1 MAAKVP
7 TGLEPSCLLVGPHW
21 WAPQTLRQVNLVGV
35 RLSIHHTET
44 FLGFLSFSFFS
55 LSYAGFLPTYL
66 NNQHSL
72 PVVLYTDG
80 PTAAAAALSLLLLLR
95 LPKIFKPFPLPFA
108 GLTGI
113 FFPLRLSVDGLRVAN
128 FQMDFQRQR
137 RVVVAASVLCL
148 FHHPVKID
156 SWLLRQ
162 LFKCTL
168 YAGCA
173 CVCLTHCNGRA
184 EWADVYF
191 CLILMDRQ
199 LSLQVARQHGQD
211 FGLLFFLTPSTGAAR
226 RREFTLNIYEFT
238 RDSIPLN
245 AVPIADRSDWP
256 RSNTPDSEFSSKSNF
271 PFPSRE
277 IVVTLPTFVD
287 SIELHLE
294 LIRKRTNHGRPDSH
308 RSLSVITTLTNNS
321 GELLFGFE
329 SRTVFKRTNR
339 VMWWNRVVILISK
352 RLLLLLLL
360 YDVEDGAFVAVAF
373 LPDSFYNLPSVKMN
387 RRVAASFNVVVD
399 VGSTLQKVW
408 DIYAVFAGSS
418 LILPFLLRLD
428 SP

>member
-1 MAAKVP
+1 MHVIR
-7 TGLEPSCLLVGPHW
+7 W
-21 WAPQTLRQVNLVGV
+21 V
-35 RLSIHHTET
+35 R
-44 FLGFLSFSFFS
+44 
-55 LSYAGFLPTYL
+55 
-66 NNQHSL
+66 
-72 PVVLYTDG
+72 V
-80 PTAAAAALSLLLLLR
+80 
-95 LPKIFKPFPLPFA
+95 
-108 GLTGI
+108 
-113 FFPLRLSVDGLRVAN
+113 
-128 FQMDFQRQR
+128 
-137 RVVVAASVLCL
+137 
-148 FHHPVKID
+148 
-156 SWLLRQ
+156 
-162 LFKCTL
+162 
-168 YAGCA
+168 

-245 AVPIADRSDWP
+245 AVPIADRSDWS
-256 RSNTPDSEFSSKSNF
+256 RSNTPDSEFFSKSNF

-277 IVVTLPTFVD
+277 IVVNVTNIFD

-360 YDVEDGAFVAVAF
+360 LYDVEDGAFVAVAF
-373 LPDSFYNLPSVKMN
+373 PPRLF
-387 RRVAASFNVVVD
+387 
-399 VGSTLQKVW
+399 LQ
-408 DIYAVFAGSS
+408 
-418 LILPFLLRLD
+418 LTERENE
-428 SP
+428 